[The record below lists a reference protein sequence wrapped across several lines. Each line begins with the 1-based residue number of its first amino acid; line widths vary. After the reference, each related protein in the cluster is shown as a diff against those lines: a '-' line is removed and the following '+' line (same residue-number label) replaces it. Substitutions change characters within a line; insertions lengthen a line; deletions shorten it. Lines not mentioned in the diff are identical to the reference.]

1 LYSFDPPPPKP
12 VLVVPTEDLEFFRK
26 HVELGGDW
34 AIVTDTNI
42 PEDYD
47 G

>member
-1 LYSFDPPPPKP
+1 MTFNPPPPLP
-12 VLVVPTEDLEFFRK
+12 VLVVHPEDKEFFQK
-26 HVELGGDW
+26 HVELAGGF

-47 G
+47 D